1 MSAPVPTHG
10 EPRPAK
16 VVMLV
21 DNTVEGDSRV
31 QKIAS
36 AAADHGYDVTLL
48 GISPGRREQTFMLGR
63 AEVRLIPVP
72 ERLVTTEY
80 RFRTPWL
87 RNPLAYGSESKT
99 RHRYYLMRAWRAD
112 IQTRRAEMA
121 LSNGRGAAFLARRA
135 ALRAESIMATVT
147 QRWVRIRRN
156 QFLRARKAG
165 IDLWGDNL
173 SMRFW
178 FRLRRDRAWRRLYPS
193 LWNIELAFGRL
204 IDGMTPDL
212 IHAHD
217 FLMLGVGAR
226 AALRA
231 KAAGR
236 PVKLVWDAHEYL
248 PGLKPRS
255 PGPRWLPVHVAYE
268 REFARYA
275 DAVVTVSDGLAEAL
289 QKDHRLTRKPIV
301 VLNAPHRADA
311 EHHVGSPNLRADCG
325 LSDDVP
331 LLVYSGAAAPQ
342 RGIQIM
348 IETLPRLPGVHIA
361 LVVNKHVSRYVRSF
375 PTRAAQLGVEDRVH
389 VLPYVPHYHV
399 VDYLSS
405 ADAGVIPIHHWPN
418 HEIALITKFFEYSH
432 ARLPMIVSDVRTMAA
447 TVRATGQG
455 EVFKAEDEDDYVRA
469 VEAVLAD
476 PKKYAA
482 AYDNPGLLDVWT
494 WESQVETLMN
504 LYRSLLKPAR

>member
-1 MSAPVPTHG
+1 MTAPVPTEG

-21 DNTVEGDSRV
+21 DNAVDGDSRV
-31 QKIAS
+31 QKVAT
-36 AAADHGYDVTLL
+36 AAAAAGYDVTLL
-48 GISPGRREQTFMLGR
+48 GIAPGHREQDWQLGG

-72 ERLVTTEY
+72 VRLATKDY

-87 RNPLAYGSESKT
+87 RNPLSYGSEEKT
-99 RHRYYLMRAWRAD
+99 KRRYYLMKAWRAD

-121 LSNGRGAAFLARRA
+121 LERGGGIPFQARRA
-135 ALRAESIMATVT
+135 ALKAESVVATLS
-147 QRWVRIRRN
+147 QRWVRVRRN

-173 SMRFW
+173 TMRFW
-178 FRLRRDRAWRRLYPS
+178 FGVRKDKAWRRLYPS
-193 LWNIELAFGRL
+193 LWNVELAFGPL
-204 IDGMTPDL
+204 LDQLKPDL

-217 FLMLGVGAR
+217 FQMLGVGSRATLRLR
-226 AALRA
+226 AA
-231 KAAGR
+231 GH
-236 PVKLVWDAHEYL
+236 PVKLVWDAHEYV

-255 PGPRWLPVHVAYE
+255 PSPRWLPVHVAYE

-275 DAVVTVSDGLAEAL
+275 DAVITVSDGLAEAL
-289 QKDHRLTRKPIV
+289 QKDHGLKRKPFV
-301 VLNAPHRADA
+301 VLNAPHQADA
-311 EHHVGSPNLRADCG
+311 EHHEGAPNLREMCG
-325 LSDDVP
+325 LDEETP
-331 LLVYSGAAAPQ
+331 LIVYSGAAAPQ

-348 IETLPRLPGVHIA
+348 IEALPDLPGVHVA
-361 LVVNKHVSRYVRSF
+361 LVVNKHVSRYVRSI
-375 PTRAAQLGVEDRVH
+375 PTRAAQLGVAERVH
-389 VLPYVPHYHV
+389 ILPYVPHYQV
-399 VDYLSS
+399 VEYLSS

-455 EVFKAEDEDDYVRA
+455 EVFRAEDQEDYVRA

-494 WESQVETLMN
+494 WEAQAETLTG
-504 LYRSLLKPAR
+504 LYRDLLTGRL